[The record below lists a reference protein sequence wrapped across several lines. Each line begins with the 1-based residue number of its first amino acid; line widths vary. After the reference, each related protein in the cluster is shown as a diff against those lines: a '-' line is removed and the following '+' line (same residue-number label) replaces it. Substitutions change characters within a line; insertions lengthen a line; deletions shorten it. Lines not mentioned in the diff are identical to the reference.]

1 MPRIWLDYCKFLANQ
16 KLVTRTRETYDRAL
30 RALPVTQHERIWKEY
45 LAFVRGV
52 GVPAM
57 AVRVY
62 RRYLKLN
69 TRAIHDYVAFLLAAD
84 EHDEAARQLVVAID
98 SGIELKSSDSTADT
112 SERALWL
119 KLVELVASN
128 AARVSSVRL
137 EPVVRSALQ
146 RFTNDAARLWIALA
160 DYAIRLGNFEK
171 ARDVFEEALVSV
183 MTVRDFSQIWDAYT
197 RFEDELIAAQMES
210 GNDADEGTFE
220 LRLARYEALIERQPF
235 LLNSVLLRQNIS
247 NVHEWHKRVALYQE
261 RGDAAQVVATYTEAL
276 TSVDAAAADGK
287 LHSLWV
293 AFAKW
298 YEAQAQL
305 DTARDILQRAT
316 AAPNHAVDE
325 LVTVHCEA
333 AELEL
338 RHGE

>member
-1 MPRIWLDYCKFLANQ
+1 M
-16 KLVTRTRETYDRAL
+16 
-30 RALPVTQHERIWKEY
+30 
-45 LAFVRGV
+45 
-52 GVPAM
+52 
-57 AVRVY
+57 
-62 RRYLKLN
+62 
-69 TRAIHDYVAFLLAAD
+69 
-84 EHDEAARQLVVAID
+84 
-98 SGIELKSSDSTADT
+98 
-112 SERALWL
+112 
-119 KLVELVASN
+119 
-128 AARVSSVRL
+128 
-137 EPVVRSALQ
+137 
-146 RFTNDAARLWIALA
+146 
-160 DYAIRLGNFEK
+160 
-171 ARDVFEEALVSV
+171 
-183 MTVRDFSQIWDAYT
+183 
-197 RFEDELIAAQMES
+197 
-210 GNDADEGTFE
+210 
-220 LRLARYEALIERQPF
+220 RLARYEALIERQPF

-316 AAPNHAVDE
+316 AAPYHAVDE

-338 RHGE
+338 RHGEPQRALDLIKNAIANARPASLARGGGAASLAAKRLNRSVRLWNMYVDLEESVGTFESTCAAYDEMMRVKVATPQTVLNYTEYLQTHKHWEKSFQVFERAVAAFSFPFARDIWASYLTQFVQRYGMFLQYIHICMRIYFKSKD